1 MENEKNEIF
10 DMPAGENTED
20 LSFLAKTSVLE
31 QLAEGEEA
39 DEDVSGLS
47 ETQVFEKLTA
57 DREAP
62 RTEAKKEP
70 QKKEEDS
77 NKGFRSSALREVVLF
92 FRDLAICMTAVLLTV
107 NYILRPI
114 QVKGSSMYPTLT
126 NGSIGVS
133 NLLGYSMDGIRRFDI
148 VIVYLESKNEYL
160 VKRCVGLPG
169 ETVSYSDGT
178 LYINGE
184 AMEEEFLET
193 EYALNFDEG
202 IFMDDMDAITL
213 GDDEYLCL
221 GDNRPHS
228 TDSRYYG
235 PFRKD
240 QIVSKGIFILFPFS
254 GFGVHTW

>member
-10 DMPAGENTED
+10 DMPADENTDD

-39 DEDVSGLS
+39 EEDAGGLS

-57 DREAP
+57 DRETHDS
-62 RTEAKKEP
+62 RKKSEP
-70 QKKEEDS
+70 QKKEEEPAS
-77 NKGFRSSALREVVLF
+77 GFRSSAMREVVLF

-126 NGSIGVS
+126 DGSVGVS

-148 VIVYLESKNEYL
+148 VIVYMEAKNEYL
-160 VKRCVGLPG
+160 VKRCIGLPG

-193 EYALNFDEG
+193 EYAVNFDEG
-202 IFMDDMDAITL
+202 IFMKDMEPVTL
-213 GDDEYLCL
+213 GEDEYLCL

-235 PFRKD
+235 PFKKE